1 MGVRLIQKTD
11 LNNITALPPETSA
24 TLENGAASNSTS
36 CDSTPQTPRPFGESY
51 TSHRAPFTSQL
62 SSNSSVACGGSLK
75 ARPERADSFAKLKLS
90 PKAFRFTGK
99 LCRSKSEIEK
109 DSADTSYALNQMEVS
124 VGLMT
129 GRLCIEKTSGS
140 VPKGGF
146 IDFRLLLLLSFFI
159 SLSTLS
165 LPRQLH
171 VTLPTR

>member
-1 MGVRLIQKTD
+1 MVRMGVRLIQKTD

-24 TLENGAASNSTS
+24 TLENGATSNSTS
-36 CDSTPQTPRPFGESY
+36 CDSTPQTPRPFGDSY
-51 TSHRAPFTSQL
+51 NTTTSHKAPFTSQL

-124 VGLMT
+124 VGLMNR
-129 GRLCIEKTSGS
+129 RLCIKTTAGS
-140 VPKGGF
+140 VPKGRF
-146 IDFRLLLLLSFFI
+146 IDFRLLLLSFFI

-165 LPRQLH
+165 LH
-171 VTLPTR
+171 ANYT

>member
-1 MGVRLIQKTD
+1 MVRMGVRLIQKTD

-36 CDSTPQTPRPFGESY
+36 CDSTPQTPRPFGDSHTTT

-140 VPKGGF
+140 VPKGRF
-146 IDFRLLLLLSFFI
+146 IDYRLLLLSFSI
-159 SLSTLS
+159 SFSTLS
-165 LPRQLH
+165 LNANY
-171 VTLPTR
+171 T